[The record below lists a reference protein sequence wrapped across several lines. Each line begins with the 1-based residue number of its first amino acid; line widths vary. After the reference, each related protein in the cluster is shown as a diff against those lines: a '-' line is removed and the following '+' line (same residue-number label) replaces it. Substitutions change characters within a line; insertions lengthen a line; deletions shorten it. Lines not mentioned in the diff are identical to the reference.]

1 VSLIDQAK
9 ELESVADA
17 DLINMASQP
26 DSRYPSMLVVA
37 EMKRRKDLRDAY
49 NIEFA
54 KQNQQDGTV
63 VDRLVGDFSQGAMPS
78 DPRALSSSA
87 SGLASI
93 APNPDMM
100 PQANQGL
107 MRMNVGGDLP
117 LSEKSDEELIALG
130 FDPDT
135 IKGTPRSRR
144 RRLSPEEI
152 ERNRLNRQVFSEA
165 FSRTPIGSGLSN
177 IYDFFTQRPDE
188 DVGVPRAKPRVRNG
202 NQIID
207 LESLKN
213 DGDDSAGSSG
223 KGLQSPSEED
233 ILNILGGS
241 ISNMGNLGNQQFD
254 NQGLGDIDV
263 QERLREYRDSLGLS
277 RVMPKDISDADVQE
291 NLRTAGLLGLGA
303 AVGSATNFGELATGI
318 AKVGQDIMSE
328 KERLETRQLERASAE
343 RTQQIEEADQAIRM
357 VQLDIQAATA
367 DKASDAQF
375 FNLVSN
381 VTSKFG
387 DIVNPEQRQQ
397 VLQILR
403 EAFRVRGLEFP
414 EGLLD
419 MDGDD
424 LAEALGKSK

>member
-107 MRMNVGGDLP
+107 MRMQSGRRVPNMLQRLVY
-117 LSEKSDEELIALG
+117 SDEDLIALG
-130 FDPDT
+130 FDPEFVRQEEDAVLSKNVIEDRFRTRGST
-135 IKGTPRSRR
+135 IPSAIFQQESPR
-144 RRLSPEEI
+144 
-152 ERNRLNRQVFSEA
+152 QDD
-165 FSRTPIGSGLSN
+165 GSGGL
-177 IYDFFTQRPDE
+177 
-188 DVGVPRAKPRVRNG
+188 
-202 NQIID
+202 
-207 LESLKN
+207 
-213 DGDDSAGSSG
+213 SG
-223 KGLQSPSEED
+223 KKLDGPSEKE
-233 ILNILGGS
+233 ILEILGGR
-241 ISNMGNLGNQQFD
+241 IDDMGNQQFD
-254 NQGLGDIDV
+254 NQGLGGIDV
-263 QERLREYRDSLGLS
+263 QERLQEYRDGLGLS
-277 RVMPKDISDADVQE
+277 RVMPKEISDADVQE

-303 AVGSATNFGELATGI
+303 AVGSATNLGELATGI
-318 AKVGQDIMSE
+318 AKAGQDIMSE
-328 KERLETRQLERASAE
+328 RERLETRQLERASAE

-375 FNLVSN
+375 FNLVKD
-381 VTSKFG
+381 VTSTYG
-387 DIVNPEQRQQ
+387 AIPNPEQQQ
-397 VLQILR
+397 KVLQILR
-403 EAFRVRGLEFP
+403 EAFRVRGLKFP
-414 EGLLD
+414 EGLLN

-424 LAEALGKSK
+424 LAKALGKS

>member
-1 VSLIDQAK
+1 MSLIDQAK

-107 MRMNVGGDLP
+107 MRMQSGRGVPNMLQRLVY
-117 LSEKSDEELIALG
+117 SDEDLIALG
-130 FDPDT
+130 FDPEFVRQEQDAVLSKNVIEDRFRTRGST
-135 IKGTPRSRR
+135 IPSAIFQQESPR
-144 RRLSPEEI
+144 
-152 ERNRLNRQVFSEA
+152 QDD
-165 FSRTPIGSGLSN
+165 GSGGL
-177 IYDFFTQRPDE
+177 
-188 DVGVPRAKPRVRNG
+188 
-202 NQIID
+202 
-207 LESLKN
+207 
-213 DGDDSAGSSG
+213 SG
-223 KGLQSPSEED
+223 KKLDGPSEKQ
-233 ILNILGGS
+233 ILEILGGR
-241 ISNMGNLGNQQFD
+241 IDDMGNQQFD
-254 NQGLGDIDV
+254 NQGLGGIDV
-263 QERLREYRDSLGLS
+263 QERLQEYRDGLGLS

-357 VQLDIQAATA
+357 VQLDIQAAAA

-387 DIVNPEQRQQ
+387 DIVNPAQQQQ

-419 MDGDD
+419 MDAGD
-424 LAEALGKSK
+424 LAEALGKNK

>member
-1 VSLIDQAK
+1 MSLIDQAK

-107 MRMNVGGDLP
+107 MRMQSGRGVPNMLQRLVY
-117 LSEKSDEELIALG
+117 SDEDLIALG
-130 FDPDT
+130 FDPEFVRQEQDAVLSKNVIEDRFRTRGST
-135 IKGTPRSRR
+135 IPSAIFQQESPR
-144 RRLSPEEI
+144 
-152 ERNRLNRQVFSEA
+152 QDD
-165 FSRTPIGSGLSN
+165 GSGGL
-177 IYDFFTQRPDE
+177 
-188 DVGVPRAKPRVRNG
+188 
-202 NQIID
+202 
-207 LESLKN
+207 
-213 DGDDSAGSSG
+213 SG
-223 KGLQSPSEED
+223 KKLDGPSEKQ
-233 ILNILGGS
+233 ILEILGGR
-241 ISNMGNLGNQQFD
+241 IDDMDNQQFD
-254 NQGLGDIDV
+254 NQGLGGIDV
-263 QERLREYRDSLGLS
+263 QERLQEYRDGLGLS
-277 RVMPKDISDADVQE
+277 RVMPKEISDADVQE

-357 VQLDIQAATA
+357 VQLDIQAAAA

-387 DIVNPEQRQQ
+387 DIVNPAQQQQ

-419 MDGDD
+419 MDAGD
-424 LAEALGKSK
+424 LAEALGKNK

>member
-1 VSLIDQAK
+1 MSLIDQAK

-107 MRMNVGGDLP
+107 MRMQSGRGVPNMLQRLVY
-117 LSEKSDEELIALG
+117 SDEDLIALG
-130 FDPDT
+130 FDPEFVRQEQDAVLSKNVIEDRFRTRGST
-135 IKGTPRSRR
+135 IPSAIFQQESPR
-144 RRLSPEEI
+144 
-152 ERNRLNRQVFSEA
+152 QDD
-165 FSRTPIGSGLSN
+165 GSGGL
-177 IYDFFTQRPDE
+177 
-188 DVGVPRAKPRVRNG
+188 
-202 NQIID
+202 
-207 LESLKN
+207 
-213 DGDDSAGSSG
+213 SG
-223 KGLQSPSEED
+223 KKLDGPSEKQ
-233 ILNILGGS
+233 ILEILGGR
-241 ISNMGNLGNQQFD
+241 IDDMGNQQFD
-254 NQGLGDIDV
+254 NQGLGGIDV
-263 QERLREYRDSLGLS
+263 QERLQEYRDGLGLS
-277 RVMPKDISDADVQE
+277 RVMPKEISDADVQE

-357 VQLDIQAATA
+357 VQLDIQAAAA

-387 DIVNPEQRQQ
+387 DIVNPAQQQQ

-419 MDGDD
+419 MDAGD
-424 LAEALGKSK
+424 LAEALGKNK

>member
-1 VSLIDQAK
+1 MSLIDQAK

-107 MRMNVGGDLP
+107 MRMQSGRGVPNMLQRLVY
-117 LSEKSDEELIALG
+117 SDEDLIALG
-130 FDPDT
+130 FDPEFVRQEQDAVLSKNVIEDRFRTRGST
-135 IKGTPRSRR
+135 IPSAIFQQESPR
-144 RRLSPEEI
+144 
-152 ERNRLNRQVFSEA
+152 QDD
-165 FSRTPIGSGLSN
+165 GSGGL
-177 IYDFFTQRPDE
+177 
-188 DVGVPRAKPRVRNG
+188 
-202 NQIID
+202 
-207 LESLKN
+207 
-213 DGDDSAGSSG
+213 SG
-223 KGLQSPSEED
+223 KKLDGPSEKQ
-233 ILNILGGS
+233 ILEILGGR
-241 ISNMGNLGNQQFD
+241 IDDMGNQQFD
-254 NQGLGDIDV
+254 NQGLGGIDV
-263 QERLREYRDSLGLS
+263 QERLQEYRDGLGLS

-357 VQLDIQAATA
+357 VQLDIQAAAA

-381 VTSKFG
+381 VTSTFG
-387 DIVNPEQRQQ
+387 DVLPAQRQQ

-419 MDGDD
+419 MDAGD
-424 LAEALGKSK
+424 LAEALGKNK